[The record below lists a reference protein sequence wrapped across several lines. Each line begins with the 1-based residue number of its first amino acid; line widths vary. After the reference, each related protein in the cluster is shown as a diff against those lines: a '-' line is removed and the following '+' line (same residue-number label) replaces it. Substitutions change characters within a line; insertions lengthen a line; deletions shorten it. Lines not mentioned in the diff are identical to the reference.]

1 MLDKNDFL
9 SKDVILNSVLSGP
22 KIELSHK
29 LAIDV
34 QSKMLRNVRQKYK
47 GVIDAGVRPAPFWV
61 LVGAQM
67 PSVLV
72 EVGYITN
79 SKERA
84 RLFTPAYQDH
94 IAKGIAEG
102 ISNYLAIREKEFY

>member
-9 SKDVILNSVLSGP
+9 SNNVILHAVLSGP

-34 QSKMLRNVRQKYK
+34 QSRMLYNTKKKYK
-47 GVIDAGVRPAPFWV
+47 GVKDNGVKPAPFWV

-79 SKERA
+79 PAERK
-84 RLFTPAYQDH
+84 RLFSPAYQDR

-102 ISNYLAIREKEFY
+102 VSNYLALREKEMY